1 MALGERI
8 RELRSARGYTQEYVA
23 ERLGVTRQAVS
34 RWESGQSMPSME
46 KLLALSELFGAQLLG
61 LVDDG
66 AEKRAKAAK
75 LAKQIVLLFVL
86 YALLYGV
93 YMLAW
98 YTERPVAFLAGRI
111 LNAVFTVPAC
121 FVLSLLALLAGRRRT
136 ARTVFLGAAGGCAAA
151 LLWPAGPAGLFS
163 GFVGFLLC
171 FILGFAAGLVWDG
184 IKGRDSVFR
193 HGVKQLECA
202 MIAAAMLICLVWLVY
217 ASNRL
222 PYISGADAGYLAYYD
237 AALSGQDTEP
247 ENPYPSGS
255 KQYLGWERY
264 AYDGWYDAV
273 GEYP

>member
-61 LVDDG
+61 SVDDG

-75 LAKQIVLLFVL
+75 LAKQIVLLFAL

-98 YTERPVAFLAGRI
+98 YTERPVTFLAGRI
-111 LNAVFTVPAC
+111 LNAVLTVPAC

-136 ARTVFLGAAGGCAAA
+136 ARTVFLGAAGGCAAT
-151 LLWPAGPAGLFS
+151 LLWPTGPAGLFS

-171 FILGFAAGLVWDG
+171 FILGFAGGLVWDG

-217 ASNRL
+217 AADRL

-255 KQYLGWERY
+255 QQYLGWERY
-264 AYDGWYDAV
+264 ASDGWYDAV